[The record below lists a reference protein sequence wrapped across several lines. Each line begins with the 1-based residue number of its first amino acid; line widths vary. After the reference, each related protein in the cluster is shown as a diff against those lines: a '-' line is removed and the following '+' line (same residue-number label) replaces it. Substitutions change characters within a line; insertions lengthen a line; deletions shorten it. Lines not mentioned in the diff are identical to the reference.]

1 MTRRPWIVLSTAV
14 LMTGAGVPAVAAG
27 QDTVRVSPA
36 TSRASIGDAVRRAK
50 AGSVI
55 VVSPGVY
62 REPTIVLDRSVQLI
76 GEGNPVLDGEGK
88 RELILVTADDVTVR
102 GLVLRNTGSS
112 YVQDRAALKAVEVTG
127 CVIEGN
133 RIEDAFFGVYL
144 GRVTDCRISNN
155 VLLSHAGKESSA
167 GNGIHL
173 WTASGIEISGNDVR
187 GHRDGIYLE
196 FTRAAR
202 VHGNTSTRNLR
213 YGLHFMYSDDCEYTD
228 NTFSSN
234 LAGVA
239 VMYSQK
245 VTMTG
250 NRFADSWGGASYGL
264 LLKEIYDPVIV
275 GNVFSRNTVGIVA
288 DGAVRIQALENT
300 FERNG
305 WAIRLLAST
314 YDGRFEKNNF
324 VGNTFD
330 VTTNSFTVQNRFH
343 GNYFD
348 SYRAYDLDRDGF
360 GDVPHRPV
368 RLFAVLVERSPQAIL
383 LLRSFLVGVL
393 DIAERMIPAVT
404 PSSLADASPAMRR
417 WP

>member
-1 MTRRPWIVLSTAV
+1 MRRLRIVLIATALV
-14 LMTGAGVPAVAAG
+14 VTAMPAAAAA
-27 QDTVRVSPA
+27 QDTLRIAPRAGHA
-36 TSRASIGDAVRRAK
+36 TIGDAVRRAK
-50 AGSVI
+50 PGSVI
-55 VVSPGVY
+55 VIGAGTY
-62 REPTIVLDRSVQLI
+62 REPTIVLDRSLQLI
-76 GEGNPVLDGEGK
+76 GQGNPVLDGEGA

-112 YVQDRAALKAVEVTG
+112 YVQDRAALKAMDVTG

-133 RIEDAFFGVYL
+133 RIEEAFFGVYL
-144 GRVTDCRISNN
+144 GRVTKCRVRNN
-155 VLLSHAGKESSA
+155 VLLSHAASEGTA

-173 WTASGIEISGNDVR
+173 WTSRGVEITGNDVR

-196 FTRAAR
+196 FTSAAR

-228 NTFSSN
+228 NTFSAN

-250 NRFADSWGGASYGL
+250 NRFSDSWGGASYGL
-264 LLKEIYDPVIV
+264 LLKEIYDPVIA

-288 DGAVRIQALENT
+288 DGAVRIQVLDNT

-305 WAIRLLAST
+305 WAVRLLAST

-324 VGNTFD
+324 LGNTFD

-368 RLFAVLVERSPQAIL
+368 RLFAVLVERNPQAIL

-404 PSSLADASPAMRR
+404 PGNLADASPAMQR

>member
-1 MTRRPWIVLSTAV
+1 MRRLLIVLVATALV
-14 LMTGAGVPAVAAG
+14 VTAMPAASAA
-27 QDTVRVSPA
+27 QDTLRIVPRAGHA
-36 TSRASIGDAVRRAK
+36 TIGDAVRRAK
-50 AGSVI
+50 PGSVI
-55 VVSPGVY
+55 VIGAGTY
-62 REPTIVLDRSVQLI
+62 REPTIVLDRSLQLI
-76 GEGNPVLDGEGK
+76 GQGNPVLDGEGA

-112 YVQDRAALKAVEVTG
+112 YVQDRAALKAMDVTG

-133 RIEDAFFGVYL
+133 RVENAFFGVYL
-144 GRVTDCRISNN
+144 GRVTNCRVSNN
-155 VLLSHAGKESSA
+155 VLLSHAASEGKA

-173 WTASGIEISGNDVR
+173 WTSRGIEITGNDVR

-196 FTRAAR
+196 FTSAAR
-202 VHGNTSTRNLR
+202 VHGNMSTRNLR

-228 NTFSSN
+228 NTFSAN

-250 NRFADSWGGASYGL
+250 NRFSDSWGGASYGL
-264 LLKEIYDPVIV
+264 LLKEIYDPVIAR
-275 GNVFSRNTVGIVA
+275 NVFSRNTVGIVA
-288 DGAVRIQALENT
+288 DGAVRIQVLDNT

-305 WAIRLLAST
+305 WAVRLLAST

-324 VGNTFD
+324 LGNTFD

-348 SYRAYDLDRDGF
+348 SYRAYDLDHDGF

-368 RLFAVLVERSPQAIL
+368 RLFAVLVERNPQAIL

-404 PSSLADASPAMRR
+404 PGNLADASPAMQR

>member
-1 MTRRPWIVLSTAV
+1 
-14 LMTGAGVPAVAAG
+14 MTGRLWAALAAIMMGGAVVPVAAVA
-27 QDTVRVSPA
+27 QDTLQVSPEA
-36 TSRASIGDAVRRAK
+36 GRAVIGDAVRRAK
-50 AGSVI
+50 PGSVI
-55 VVSPGVY
+55 VVGAGVY
-62 REPTIVLDRSVQLI
+62 REPTVVLDRSLQLI
-76 GEGNPVLDGEGK
+76 GEGNPVLDGEGV

-112 YVQDRAALKAVEVTG
+112 YVQDRAALKAMEVTG

-133 RIEDAFFGVYL
+133 RIEDAFFGLYL
-144 GRVTDCRISNN
+144 GRVTDCRIRNN
-155 VLLSHAGKESSA
+155 VLLSHAANESTA

-196 FTRAAR
+196 FTRSAR
-202 VHGNTSTRNLR
+202 VHGNVSTRNLR

-228 NTFSSN
+228 NTFSAN

-250 NRFADSWGGASYGL
+250 NRFSDSWGGASYGL

-288 DGAVRIQALENT
+288 DGAVRIQVRENT

-305 WAIRLLAST
+305 WAVRLLAST

-393 DIAERMIPAVT
+393 DVAERMIPAVT
-404 PSSLADASPAMRR
+404 PSSLVDAKPAMRR